1 MTFFEILKDYSED
14 DLVARRTSWPDMWIW
29 CRGFYDHVWVCVPSE
44 SGGDY
49 CFPWNPSPD
58 ELLADD
64 WEAF

>member
-29 CRGFYDHVWVCVPSE
+29 CRGVHDRIWVCVPSE

-49 CFPWNPSPD
+49 CFPWNPDPSD
-58 ELLADD
+58 LLADD